1 MNDCA
6 EAVKEA
12 DNSIEVFSE
21 MSGPREPIVVSLC
34 QSTNQRLVVTCAIS
48 SGAGSKLAWKPM
60 AEQTFIRQTCL
71 SDGKGD
77 FPFPFQAFDQF
88 IESEVKGC
96 MQEITFYCKQ
106 CKKSMRISYN
116 LSGDD
121 ETTVMN
127 GLMLKCHTHKCTRV
141 VIPKNYTEG
150 QLRKGADASRKY
162 YL

>member
-1 MNDCA
+1 MNECA

-21 MSGPREPIVVSLC
+21 MSGPRELIVVSLC
-34 QSTNQRLVVTCAIS
+34 QSTNQRLVVTC
-48 SGAGSKLAWKPM
+48 
-60 AEQTFIRQTCL
+60 
-71 SDGKGD
+71 KGD

-121 ETTVMN
+121 ETPVMN

-150 QLRKGADASRKY
+150 QLRKGADASGKY